1 MTNGYSDMGPRI
13 GIFFTLVGGFLLL
26 LFSGSITSGTGV
38 AQWFL
43 VGALSFFL
51 GIFLLYRYR
60 ENPTSQRFRTIRKIM
75 SRGRDEE

>member
-1 MTNGYSDMGPRI
+1 MGSRI

-26 LFSGSITSGTGV
+26 LFSGSISSGAGV
-38 AQWFL
+38 TQWFL
-43 VGALSFFL
+43 IGVVLLIL

-60 ENPTSQRFRTIRKIM
+60 ENPTSQRFRMIRRIM